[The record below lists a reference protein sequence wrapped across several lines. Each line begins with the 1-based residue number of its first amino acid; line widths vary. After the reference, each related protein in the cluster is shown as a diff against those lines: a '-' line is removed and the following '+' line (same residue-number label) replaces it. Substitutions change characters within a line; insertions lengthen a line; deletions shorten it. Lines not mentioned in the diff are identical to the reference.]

1 MDLGYNVQP
10 DGGAGGGGGAGGM
23 GGAGGSGGTGVC
35 VPGGAA
41 PCYSGP
47 EGTENKGICAG
58 GTKTCNAGGTGYGV
72 CVGEV
77 APKVEDCATPED
89 EDCDGLSPACKGSLL
104 WAKRFGDAS
113 LQTGKSIAV
122 DAGGNV
128 VVTGTFAGTTDFGGG
143 LEMCAGAGDIFIVEL
158 DPSGGYRWSKSFGDA
173 SNQTGESVATDGS
186 GNIFFTG
193 DLSGSTNFG
202 GGLLSSAGGVDIVV
216 AKLGPDGTHLWSK
229 RFGDAGDQY
238 GASVTADLQG
248 NVLLAGRNE
257 GSVNFGGGVLTNPT
271 SGAPG
276 GGAIF
281 VAKLDPSGK
290 HLWSKQFGDG
300 SDQYGDAV
308 AADAQGNVF
317 VLAEGGGSV
326 DFGGGA
332 LVSKGGLDVFLAK
345 LDPTGK
351 HLWSKRFGD
360 AAIQY
365 GGGIATDVHGNV
377 FVLMSGEGT
386 VDFGGGSLASVGG
399 LDVFLA
405 ELDPEG
411 NHLWSKRFGDASDQM
426 GTGVAISQGAELLVT
441 GYFGGQISFGG
452 GVLGSVGSNDIFLSK
467 LDGSG
472 AHIWSERF
480 GGAGDDRAAGIA
492 ANSAGD
498 TLLTGA
504 FSGTTDFGS
513 GPLASAGGTDIFIA
527 KIGP

>member
-1 MDLGYNVQP
+1 
-10 DGGAGGGGGAGGM
+10 
-23 GGAGGSGGTGVC
+23 
-35 VPGGAA
+35 
-41 PCYSGP
+41 
-47 EGTENKGICAG
+47 
-58 GTKTCNAGGTGYGV
+58 
-72 CVGEV
+72 
-77 APKVEDCATPED
+77 VEDCATPED